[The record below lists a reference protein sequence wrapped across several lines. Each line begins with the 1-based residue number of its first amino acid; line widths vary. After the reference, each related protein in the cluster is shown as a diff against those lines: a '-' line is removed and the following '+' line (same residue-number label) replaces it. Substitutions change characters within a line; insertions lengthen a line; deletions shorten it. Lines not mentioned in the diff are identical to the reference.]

1 MSHYQIGISSGFQ
14 AIFNLLNWHPDHSC
28 QYLVTSA
35 DTWSHLNDQLSLFR
49 PVTRRSISRELFET
63 DRDRPSSS
71 RPVARRSVSRELFDV
86 QVNVYPLCLH
96 FSSLL
101 FTHFVYPLC
110 LHFSCLLFIFVYS
123 LCSFYSLPPPWQECD
138 PW

>member
-14 AIFNLLNWHPDHSC
+14 AIFNLLNWHPGHSC

-86 QVNVYPLCLH
+86 QVCLH
-96 FSSLL
+96 
-101 FTHFVYPLC
+101 Y
-110 LHFSCLLFIFVYS
+110 FSCLLFIFVYISAVCCSS
-123 LCSFYSLPPPWQECD
+123 LFTLFVHFTVRPRHGRSATHGE
-138 PW
+138 